1 MEDEA
6 FPSEEVSQ
14 SLANS
19 HSLTNRPSHSSR
31 NSSDTNPRCSI
42 LTLLVPDSEQ
52 PVELLHEMATPLN
65 VNEQLQLDDGI
76 EKSEGSYFR
85 SLVIFCRNDFK
96 VMHRPSKHHLGAAKR
111 ILRYVAGLQD
121 LDYAITWSSK
131 KQSTTVLSSS
141 EAEYVAAASSTC
153 QVL

>member
-1 MEDEA
+1 MMELESNNRSSQVTMEDEA

-52 PVELLHEMATPLN
+52 PVELLHES
-65 VNEQLQLDDGI
+65 LDH
-76 EKSEGSYFR
+76 F
-85 SLVIFCRNDFK
+85 
-96 VMHRPSKHHLGAAKR
+96 
-111 ILRYVAGLQD
+111 
-121 LDYAITWSSK
+121 
-131 KQSTTVLSSS
+131 
-141 EAEYVAAASSTC
+141 
-153 QVL
+153 